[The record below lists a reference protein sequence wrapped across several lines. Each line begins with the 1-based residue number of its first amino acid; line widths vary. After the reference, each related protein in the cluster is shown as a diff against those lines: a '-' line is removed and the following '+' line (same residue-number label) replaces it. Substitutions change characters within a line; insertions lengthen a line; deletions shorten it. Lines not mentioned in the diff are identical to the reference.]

1 MIQAVRRAVVFVF
14 ASAVALALLSFPL
27 SAQTNGSPERF
38 TAVAVN
44 TDRGGTTQV
53 EIAIDRWSTLAERSR
68 LMTTLREKGPE
79 KLLDVLRAMPKVGFI
94 RRTTSIGWDLR
105 YAVRDALPDGGERVI
120 VATDR
125 PVSEW
130 EAFHQPPTV
139 DYPFT
144 VIELHINANG
154 EGEGKMSYATRVT
167 ADAES
172 NTVVLENWGISPVL
186 LQGVHRER

>member
-1 MIQAVRRAVVFVF
+1 MVQLIRRGAFLSASVF
-14 ASAVALALLSFPL
+14 AVGLLSLPL
-27 SAQTNGSPERF
+27 TAQTNGSPERF
-38 TAVAVN
+38 TAVAVD

-53 EIAIDRWSTLAERSR
+53 EIAIERWSTMAERSR
-68 LMTTLREKGPE
+68 LLSTLREQGPD
-79 KLLDVLRAMPKVGFI
+79 KLLDVLRDMPKVGYI
-94 RRTTSIGWDLR
+94 RRTTSIGWDLH
-105 YAVRDALPDGGERVI
+105 YAHHDQLPDGGERVV

-130 EAFHQPPTV
+130 EAFNQPRTV

-144 VIELHINANG
+144 VIELHLNANG

-172 NTVVLENWGISPVL
+172 NTVVLENWGTTPVL
-186 LQGVHRER
+186 LQGVHREK